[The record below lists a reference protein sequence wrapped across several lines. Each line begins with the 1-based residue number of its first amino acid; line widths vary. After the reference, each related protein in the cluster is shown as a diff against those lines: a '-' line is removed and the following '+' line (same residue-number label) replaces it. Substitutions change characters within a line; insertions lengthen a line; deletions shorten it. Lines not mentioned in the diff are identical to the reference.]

1 MNEWKTRIWN
11 EVKVE
16 ILQHSDYY
24 YELKSQ
30 VNTFIIIKPTTMCC
44 IIVNKTTNI
53 LNVCASS
60 DNNNY
65 IEALYVYIFIYVF
78 QQHIQWYVF
87 WLWFY
92 ERIFVIYL
100 YVLYTRTWLRNVI
113 KHIIYRIQ
121 IKDICIEWHTLYV
134 IRTCKCQH
142 INLILLIVKQRESK
156 KNKNIYDASRLII
169 VIITWGVKLKCFSH
183 ILSASLILLQWLI
196 RWYVLCVVLVS
207 H

>member
-65 IEALYVYIFIYVF
+65 IEALYVF

-100 YVLYTRTWLRNVI
+100 YVLYVYTIQYTRTWLQNVQNVI

-134 IRTCKCQH
+134 IRTCKCQN
-142 INLILLIVKQRESK
+142 INLILLIVTQKERK
-156 KNKNIYDASRLII
+156 K
-169 VIITWGVKLKCFSH
+169 
-183 ILSASLILLQWLI
+183 I
-196 RWYVLCVVLVS
+196 RIFMTHLGS
-207 H
+207 